1 MLIYL
6 PIAEMAIQAEVILAL
21 GIFVGVISGL
31 FGVGGGFLI
40 TPFLIFLGVPPVVA
54 VGTQANQIIASSLTG
69 VLSHWKNGNVDFRMG
84 TVMLIGGIFGTTIGI
99 GVFRILEHFGQID
112 LTISIL
118 YILLLGSIG
127 SLMLVES
134 LKAVFF
140 PSKTDTKK
148 KKYLYQ
154 HPMFRNLPWKI
165 RFPRSRLYIS
175 VLLPGGI
182 GFVGGLLVSVMG
194 IGGGFLLV
202 PAMIYFLGMPILMV
216 AGTSLYQIIF
226 TSAFATIM
234 HATFNQTVDL
244 LLALI
249 LIAGGVIGIQVGMV
263 LARKIQGT
271 QARAILALIILAVAF
286 KLIGDLLIEPL
297 EHYTTGLS

>member
-1 MLIYL
+1 M
-6 PIAEMAIQAEVILAL
+6 
-21 GIFVGVISGL
+21 
-31 FGVGGGFLI
+31 
-40 TPFLIFLGVPPVVA
+40 
-54 VGTQANQIIASSLTG
+54 
-69 VLSHWKNGNVDFRMG
+69 
-84 TVMLIGGIFGTTIGI
+84 
-99 GVFRILEHFGQID
+99 
-112 LTISIL
+112 
-118 YILLLGSIG
+118 
-127 SLMLVES
+127 
-134 LKAVFF
+134 
-140 PSKTDTKK
+140 
-148 KKYLYQ
+148 
-154 HPMFRNLPWKI
+154 
-165 RFPRSRLYIS
+165 
-175 VLLPGGI
+175 LLPGGI